1 MNVKDAVKTAINYV
15 IELFS
20 QEELTNVGLEEIVF
34 NEPENCWQVTVGFSR
49 PWDYPPKGV
58 FAELQPKIHPSRQ
71 YKVVQVTESGE
82 VKAVKIRE

>member
-20 QEELTNVGLEEIVF
+20 QEELTNVGLEEVIF
-34 NEPENCWQVTVGFSR
+34 DENEKCWQVTVGFSR
-49 PWDYPPKGV
+49 PWDYHPDAVFKGL
-58 FAELQPKIHPSRQ
+58 APNALPSRQ